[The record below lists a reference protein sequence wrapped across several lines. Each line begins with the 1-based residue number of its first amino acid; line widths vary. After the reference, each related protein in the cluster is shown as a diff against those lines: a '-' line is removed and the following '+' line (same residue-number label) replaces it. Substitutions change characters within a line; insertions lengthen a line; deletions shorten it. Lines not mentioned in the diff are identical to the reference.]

1 VVGRAERAAN
11 ESDPWLIVGLGN
23 PGREYVGHRHNV
35 GAMVAD
41 ELARRIGGKFRAHKR
56 ARAVVVEGRLSPG
69 ATAPRLIVVK
79 PTTYMNDS
87 GQAVAPLCD
96 FYKTMPE
103 QVIAIHDELDLPFSS
118 LRLKFGG
125 GDNGHN
131 GLKSMRQALGTG
143 DFYRVRFG
151 IGRPPGRLDPAV
163 FVLRDFSS
171 TERRDIDADI
181 ARTADAI
188 EALISEGLDRAQS
201 EFNN

>member
-1 VVGRAERAAN
+1 MVGRAERAAN

-103 QVIAIHDELDLPFSS
+103 QVIAIHDELDLPFGS

>member
-1 VVGRAERAAN
+1 MVGRAEQAAN

-23 PGREYVGHRHNV
+23 PGREYLGHRHNV

-41 ELARRIGGKFRAHKR
+41 ELARRIGGNYRVHKR
-56 ARAVVVEGRLSPG
+56 ARAVVAEGRLSPG

-87 GQAVAPLCD
+87 GQAVASLCD
-96 FYKTMPE
+96 FYKVEPDRI
-103 QVIAIHDELDLPFSS
+103 IAIHDELDLPFPS

-143 DFYRVRFG
+143 DF
-151 IGRPPGRLDPAV
+151 
-163 FVLRDFSS
+163 
-171 TERRDIDADI
+171 
-181 ARTADAI
+181 
-188 EALISEGLDRAQS
+188 
-201 EFNN
+201 